1 MADET
6 TPALPLPAC
15 GPVHPGVQRHP
26 PGFFQVDDY
35 DADESRYAHNADE
48 AEEQQFEYGYEYEY
62 ADEAEL
68 LEDELAAMKTMF
80 LPMRATTLA
89 RAVSRRDIFLLAIGA
104 ASTYLLSTWLL
115 VPDSITVHTHFTQYP
130 AAPELDRDPNHPI
143 QVTTTTATATATA
156 TATSITTATAT
167 ATATNM
173 VTVVTTRHAT
183 KTVRLK
189 QVKTATVTTTVTE
202 TLGSPKAT
210 HIPIDQAAVIPETT
224 IVQHAPGWT
233 VFRNLYMAHGTLYV
247 VTADREAF
255 PSIGRMTSTGIEA
268 KNPNNIEERE
278 ATPGDM
284 DFLTPEQAKDLWG
297 PDSAIGETSNRIV
310 SIEGNTWLLNDP
322 HQFLRHYY
330 HLVAELLFGRGVPVR
345 LHVCLPAPSP
355 VDRIIFAHSNADGWR
370 DSPGFDAYFIRAA
383 LPSTTIE
390 HAEDWFDRIALSTTN
405 TSRDDAYS
413 AAHQRAWHL
422 PVVMLVDRTAAFHGE
437 VCGSRTQ
444 RTAAE
449 AWEAV
454 RARGQLPGIRVG
466 GWWGPVREAVWTL
479 AGVQLDEFLRPAAKQ
494 AALAEALRVGGPGA
508 DEAKVLEATQLPVPE
523 TIVITYI
530 SRQRGSRRKLVEE
543 NHEGLVDALMELVER
558 KGRGWEF
565 QPLEAEG
572 MTRDQQVRAVSR
584 STILLGVHGNGLT
597 HLVLMPPSRLSTVIE
612 IFYPTGFAHDYQW
625 TATALGM
632 AHFTVWN
639 DTYHSSADK
648 PDVNYPE
655 GFQGNQ
661 IPVHGPTIAKLIE
674 DRVEGR
680 V

>member
-1 MADET
+1 M
-6 TPALPLPAC
+6 
-15 GPVHPGVQRHP
+15 
-26 PGFFQVDDY
+26 
-35 DADESRYAHNADE
+35 
-48 AEEQQFEYGYEYEY
+48 
-62 ADEAEL
+62 
-68 LEDELAAMKTMF
+68 
-80 LPMRATTLA
+80 
-89 RAVSRRDIFLLAIGA
+89 
-104 ASTYLLSTWLL
+104 
-115 VPDSITVHTHFTQYP
+115 
-130 AAPELDRDPNHPI
+130 
-143 QVTTTTATATATA
+143 
-156 TATSITTATAT
+156 
-167 ATATNM
+167 
-173 VTVVTTRHAT
+173 
-183 KTVRLK
+183 
-189 QVKTATVTTTVTE
+189 TATVTATVTE
-202 TLGSPKAT
+202 TLGSPKST
-210 HIPIDQAAVIPETT
+210 DTPIGEAAVILETT

-255 PSIGRMTSTGIEA
+255 PSIGRMTSTGIEV

-284 DFLTPEQAKDLWG
+284 DFLTPEQAKALWG
-297 PDSAIGETSNRIV
+297 PDHEIGETLNRIV

-330 HLVAELLFGRGVPVR
+330 HLVAELLFGAWAMWTGSFT
-345 LHVCLPAPSP
+345 APSQDAAFQYASTSAYPPPPP

-370 DSPGFDAYFIRAA
+370 DSPGFDAYFVRAA
-383 LPSTTIE
+383 LPSTSIE

-405 TSRDDAYS
+405 TSLDDAYS
-413 AAHQRAWHL
+413 AAHQRAWHF

-454 RARGQLPGIRVG
+454 RVRGQLPGIKVG
-466 GWWGPVREAVWTL
+466 GWWAPVREAVWKL
-479 AGVQLDEFLRPAAKQ
+479 AGVRLDDFLQPT
-494 AALAEALRVGGPGA
+494 
-508 DEAKVLEATQLPVPE
+508 TQLPVPE

-565 QPLEAEG
+565 QPLEAER
-572 MTRDQQVRAVSR
+572 MTKDQQVRAVSR
-584 STILLGVHGNGLT
+584 STIMLGVHGNGLT

-612 IFYPTGFAHDYQW
+612 IFYPRGFAHDYQW

-632 AHFTVWN
+632 AHFSVWN
-639 DTYHSSADK
+639 DTYVYHSAADK

-655 GFQGNQ
+655 GFQSNQ
-661 IPVHGPTIAKLIE
+661 IPVHGPAIAKLIE

-680 V
+680 I